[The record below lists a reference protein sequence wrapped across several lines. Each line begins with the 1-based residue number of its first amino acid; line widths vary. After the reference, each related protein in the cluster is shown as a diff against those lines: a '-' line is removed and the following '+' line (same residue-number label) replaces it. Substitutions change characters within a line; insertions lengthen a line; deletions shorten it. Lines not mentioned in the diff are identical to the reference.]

1 MLSANL
7 TQTAILG
14 RRLQL
19 AYVVRNIDDAMAFW
33 TKVLKVGPFVVIEN
47 SRGGRIGAV
56 QRGVDF
62 TIAFAYFGDVQIELI
77 HQSNDAPSSYKEFLD
92 AGREGLHHLAF

>member
-19 AYVVRNIDDAMAFW
+19 AYVVKNIDDAMAFW
-33 TKVLKVGPFVVIEN
+33 TNVLKVGPFVVIEN
-47 SRGGRIGAV
+47 SRGGREVVHRG
-56 QRGVDF
+56 RPTGVDF
-62 TIAFAYFGDVQIELI
+62 TIAFAYF
-77 HQSNDAPSSYKEFLD
+77 
-92 AGREGLHHLAF
+92 R